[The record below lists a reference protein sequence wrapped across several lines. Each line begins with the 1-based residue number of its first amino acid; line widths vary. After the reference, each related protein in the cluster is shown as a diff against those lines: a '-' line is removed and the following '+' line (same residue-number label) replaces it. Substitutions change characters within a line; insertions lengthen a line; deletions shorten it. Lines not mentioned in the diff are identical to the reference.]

1 MRGVCVCVC
10 VCPGGV
16 DLLGVGGYPPT
27 DTRKHPRI
35 SGCRNGHR
43 RAREAPEPVDA
54 PGHRGASPG
63 PRCSH
68 GRRSRRVRSVLVRPE
83 PHTVSTGKGP
93 PAFA

>member
-1 MRGVCVCVC
+1 MC

-27 DTRKHPRI
+27 DTRRHPRI
-35 SGCRNGHR
+35 AGCWNGHKC
-43 RAREAPEPVDA
+43 AREAPEPVDVL
-54 PGHRGASPG
+54 GRRGASPG

-68 GRRSRRVRSVLVRPE
+68 GHRSRRGRSDLVRPE
-83 PHTVSTGKGP
+83 SHTVSTGKGP